1 MADKQFN
8 ARIRWKRDTS
18 ANWTTNNPVLLDGEI
33 IIVDTDSGEIRFK
46 IGDGVKTYTQL
57 PFEDEVVRN
66 LINNKVD
73 KVDGKGLS
81 TNDYTTDEKEKLAG
95 IEAGAQVNVQADWE
109 QNDNTSDSYINNR
122 PFYVIDSAEV
132 TLLDGTFEFRQNNE
146 LYIYSQDSTT
156 VFEIGKEYTVIFDGV
171 SYTCTAYIV
180 QETPVLGNN
189 VILSSSST
197 DTGEPFII
205 GTTGT
210 TLIVDTKL
218 TDASHTVTIKT
229 IKENIKKIDLKYLP
243 DFNYLSK
250 DSPIGTGSFSLNRK
264 ADTTVGIYSFAEGY
278 NTTASGSN
286 SHAEGYNTTA
296 SGSNSHAEG
305 YNTTAS
311 GSNSHAEGTGTIA
324 SYSDSQHVQ
333 GKFNIEDLASNYAH
347 IVGNGT
353 PSTPSNAHTLDWSGN
368 AWFQGDVYTGST
380 SGTNKD
386 EGSKKLATE
395 EYVDNLNSLWYGTC
409 ATAAATAAKVVT
421 TTTGDF
427 TLKEGATV
435 YVLFNNDNTSTSRI
449 TLNVDGT
456 GDTTV
461 NLSSTNGMAAYQIA
475 AKQVICFVYDGESFR
490 VQGGSLATTTYYGL
504 TKLSS
509 STNSTST
516 TMAATP
522 SAVKEAYDLANAA
535 LPKSQLSSAVDST
548 SETNAA
554 TSLAVKN
561 TFALA
566 QSASNLASA
575 ALPISGGTMTGALI
589 SQNNTDYTTKQVRNI
604 FLIADGVTL
613 PSGENGDI
621 CLVYTP

>member
-1 MADKQFN
+1 MS
-8 ARIRWKRDTS
+8 TM
-18 ANWTTNNPVLLDGEI
+18 
-33 IIVDTDSGEIRFK
+33 
-46 IGDGVKTYTQL
+46 VKTGWLNDKNGDKFAPKTLASQVQTSDGIL
-57 PFEDEVVRN
+57 LEDKIQADLDAV
-66 LINNKVD
+66 K
-73 KVDGKGLS
+73 
-81 TNDYTTDEKEKLAG
+81 
-95 IEAGAQVNVQADWE
+95 NVQADWE
-109 QNDNTSDSYINNR
+109 QNDNTNGSYINNR
-122 PFYVIDSAEV
+122 PFGVIGSTEDI
-132 TLLDGTFEFRQNNE
+132 LLDGTFEFSLKDGTYQYRQNF
-146 LYIYSQDSTT
+146 TT

-171 SYTCTAYIV
+171 NYTCTAYNINGNDM
-180 QETPVLGNN
+180 PVLGNGAI
-189 VILSSSST
+189 VTSSST

-205 GTTGT
+205 GTNGVNLMVATR
-210 TLIVDTKL
+210 L
-218 TDASHTVTIKT
+218 TDASHAITIKT

-250 DSPIGTGSFSLNRK
+250 DSPVGTGSFSLNRL
-264 ADTTVGIYSFAEGY
+264 ADTPVGDCSFAEGY
-278 NTTASGSN
+278 DTTASGDA
-286 SHAEGYNTTA
+286 SHAEGSYTRA
-296 SGSNSHAEG
+296 SGNFSHAEG
-305 YNTTAS
+305 LGTRAYYRQHAQ
-311 GSNSHAEGTGTIA
+311 GS
-324 SYSDSQHVQ
+324 
-333 GKFNIEDLASNYAH
+333 FNIADTGSVYAH

-353 PSTPSNAHTLDWSGN
+353 DSTTCSNAHTLDWSGN

-395 EYVDNLNSLWYGTC
+395 EYVDSLNSLWYGTC
-409 ATAAATAAKVVT
+409 TTAAATAAKVVT

-435 YVLFNNDNTSTSRI
+435 YVLFNNDNTSTSSI
-449 TLNVDGT
+449 TLNVDDT
-456 GDTTV
+456 GDIAV
-461 NLSSTNGMAAYQIA
+461 NLNSTNGMTAYQIA

-561 TFALA
+561 TFTLA

-575 ALPISGGTMTGALI
+575 ALPINGGTMTGALV

-604 FLIADGVTL
+604 ILVAEGDNI
-613 PSGENGDI
+613 PSGSNGDI
-621 CLVYTP
+621 CLVYAP

>member
-1 MADKQFN
+1 M
-8 ARIRWKRDTS
+8 S
-18 ANWTTNNPVLLDGEI
+18 TT
-33 IIVDTDSGEIRFK
+33 
-46 IGDGVKTYTQL
+46 VKTGWLNDKNGDKFAPKTLASQVQTSDGIL
-57 PFEDEVVRN
+57 LEDKIQADLDAV
-66 LINNKVD
+66 K
-73 KVDGKGLS
+73 
-81 TNDYTTDEKEKLAG
+81 
-95 IEAGAQVNVQADWE
+95 NVQADWE
-109 QNDNTSDSYINNR
+109 QNDNTSGSYINNR
-122 PFYVIDSAEV
+122 PFGVMGSTED
-132 TLLDGTFEFRQNNE
+132 TLLDGTFEFNQKDIVYEYRQNF
-146 LYIYSQDSTT
+146 TT
-156 VFEIGKEYTVIFDGV
+156 VFERGKEYTIIFDGV
-171 SYTCTAYIV
+171 NYTCTAYNINGDDM
-180 QETPVLGNN
+180 PILGNGAI
-189 VILSSSST
+189 VTSSST

-205 GTTGT
+205 GTNGVV
-210 TLIVDTKL
+210 LIVATRL
-218 TDASHTVTIKT
+218 TDTSHTVTIKT

-250 DSPIGTGSFSLNRK
+250 DSPVGTGSFSLNRK

-278 NTTASGSN
+278 GTTASGDSSHAEGSGTRALGSNSHAEGSGTRASGSN
-286 SHAEGYNTTA
+286 SHAEGQGTIA

-305 YNTTAS
+305 Q
-311 GSNSHAEGTGTIA
+311 GTIA
-324 SYSDSQHVQ
+324 SVSNAQHVQ
-333 GKFNIEDLASNYAH
+333 GMFNIEDIADVYAH

-409 ATAAATAAKVVT
+409 TTAAATAAKIVT
-421 TTTGDF
+421 TITGDF

-435 YVLFNNDNTSTSRI
+435 YVLFNNANTSTSRI

-461 NLSSTNGMAAYQIA
+461 NLSSTNGMTAYQIA
-475 AKQVICFVYDGESFR
+475 AKEVICFVYDGESFR

-509 STNSTST
+509 STSSTST

-535 LPKSQLSSAVDST
+535 LPQSQLSSAVDST

-561 TFALA
+561 TFTLA

-604 FLIADGVTL
+604 ILVAEGDNI
-613 PSGENGDI
+613 PSGSNGDI
-621 CLVYTP
+621 CLVYAP

>member
-8 ARIRWKRDTS
+8 VRIRWKRDTS
-18 ANWTTNNPVLLDGEI
+18 ANWTSNNPVLLNGEI
-33 IIVDTDSGEIRFK
+33 IIVDTDSGEMRFK

-109 QNDNTSDSYINNR
+109 QNDNTNGSYIKNR
-122 PFYVIDSAEV
+122 PFYAISSTEV
-132 TLLDGTFEFRQNNE
+132 TLLDGTFEFSRNNE
-146 LYIYSQDSTT
+146 LYIYVQDFTT

-171 SYTCTAYIV
+171 NYTCTAYIV
-180 QETPVLGNN
+180 QNAPVLGNN
-189 VILSSSST
+189 VIISSSST

-205 GTTGT
+205 ATTGT
-210 TLIVDTKL
+210 KLVVDTKL

-229 IKENIKKIDLKYLP
+229 IGENIKKIEQKYIPDLE
-243 DFNYLSK
+243 YLSK
-250 DSPIGTGSFSLNRK
+250 DSPVGTGSFSLNRK

-278 NTTASGSN
+278 DTTASGDY
-286 SHAEGYNTTA
+286 SHAEGAGTRA
-296 SGSNSHAEG
+296 SGYSSHAEG
-305 YNTTAS
+305 AGTEAS
-311 GSNSHAEGTGTIA
+311 GPYSHAEGCGTIVA
-324 SYSDSQHVQ
+324 GNDSQHVQ
-333 GKFNIEDLASNYAH
+333 GKFNIKDLASNYAH

-353 PSTPSNAHTLDWSGN
+353 LSTPSNAHTLDWSGN

-386 EGSKKLATE
+386 AGSKKLATE
-395 EYVDNLNSLWYGTC
+395 EYVDTLNSSWYGTC
-409 ATAAATAAKVVT
+409 TTDAATAAKVVT

-427 TLKEGATV
+427 ILKEGATV
-435 YVLFNNDNTSTSRI
+435 YVLFNTDNTSTSRI

-456 GDTTV
+456 GDIAV
-461 NLSSTNGMAAYQIA
+461 NLNSTNGMTAYQIA

-509 STNSTST
+509 STSSTST

-522 SAVKEAYDLANAA
+522 SAVKEAYDLAAA
-535 LPKSQLSSAVDST
+535 AVSSSDIIDVAHGGTGRST
-548 SETNAA
+548 IADTEYTTA
-554 TSLAVKN
+554 KYR
-561 TFALA
+561 
-566 QSASNLASA
+566 ASA
-575 ALPISGGTMTGALI
+575 LVTTE
-589 SQNNTDYTTKQVRNI
+589 TDPTDN
-604 FLIADGVTL
+604 GV
-613 PSGENGDI
+613 I
-621 CLVYTP
+621 YWVYA